1 MPPRSSLLLALAL
14 IAAGCHRGE
23 PTPTAPPAAPAPP
36 PPAAVKQ
43 TYTLK
48 GVVRGVDPAAGV
60 VTIAHE
66 EIPGF
71 MKAMTMEFTPRDRAG
86 LAELAAGDEVEGP
99 LEVVREGGA
108 IRDYNLLRLEVVNP
122 APRVLKVDP
131 ATGKAALVPK
141 PPVLRPGEAVP
152 DFAMTTQE
160 GKTLRLSDLR
170 GEVVVL
176 TFIYTRCPLPDYC
189 PAIDGKFRRLAD
201 RLSAVKG
208 RSERVRLLSVSFDPE
223 HDTPEALRK
232 HAATVGGRPP
242 LWTFAVATHEEL
254 RKVAERLGLVYGP
267 MPNEIVHNL
276 CTAVIAPDGTLA
288 RLDVGAAGRSWEPDD
303 LLRAI
308 LGLTARPD
316 QGVRP

>member
-1 MPPRSSLLLALAL
+1 MPPRILLAISLLLA
-14 IAAGCHRGE
+14 GCHRE
-23 PTPTAPPAAPAPP
+23 PGPKAPTSAPAPP
-36 PPAAVKQ
+36 GAARH

-48 GVVRGVDPAAGV
+48 GIVRSVDPKAGV
-60 VTIAHE
+60 VAIAHE

-71 MKAMTMEFTPRDRAG
+71 MGAMTMDFTPKDRSN

-108 IRDYNLLRLEVVNP
+108 IKDYNLLRLEVTNP
-122 APRVLKVDP
+122 TPRVLKVDP
-131 ATGKAALVPK
+131 GTGKAALVPK
-141 PPVLRPGEAVP
+141 PPILIPGESVP
-152 DFAMTTQE
+152 DFAMTTQD
-160 GKTLRLSDLR
+160 GTTLRLADLR
-170 GEVVVL
+170 GKVVVL

-208 RSERVRLLSVSFDPE
+208 RAEGVRLLSVSFDPE

-232 HAATVGGRPP
+232 HAAVVGARPP
-242 LWTFAVATHEEL
+242 LWTYAVASHEEL

-276 CTAVIAPDGTLA
+276 CTAVVAPDGTLA
-288 RLDVGAAGRSWEPDD
+288 RLEVGAAGKAWQPDD
-303 LLRAI
+303 LLRTVLDRVTPAK
-308 LGLTARPD
+308 
-316 QGVRP
+316 